1 MTIAPDLHTLTGAYA
16 AHALPAPEREAFERH
31 LAQCGA
37 CAQEVAEFAATLA
50 RLGAA
55 EAVTPPAALRARVLA
70 GIGSVRQLAPSGP
83 APDGTAPTGRT
94 GWRGRR
100 GRLPRRWPGLGLAA
114 SVALALALAAALG
127 GLAVQQHDQARQARS
142 QTARLQE
149 QQAAL
154 GALITAPD
162 ARTATAA
169 SGTGA
174 GAVIWSESR
183 DQAGFLATGMPALAA
198 GRTYQLWFD
207 DEGTMRPAGL
217 LPGGDGAVLLTGGIS
232 GAAGVGVTVEPAG
245 GSPHPSGPPVMLL
258 PFG

>member
-16 AHALPAPEREAFERH
+16 AHALPPPEREAFERH
-31 LAQCGA
+31 LTQCGA

-55 EAVTPPAALRARVLA
+55 EAVTPPAVLRARVMA
-70 GIGSVRQLAPSGP
+70 GIGSVRQLAPSGS
-83 APDGTAPTGRT
+83 APDGTASTGRT
-94 GWRGRR
+94 GRR
-100 GRLPRRWPGLGLAA
+100 GRLPRRWPGIALAA
-114 SVALALALAAALG
+114 SVALAAALG

-149 QQAAL
+149 QQAGL

-207 DEGTMRPAGL
+207 DAGTMRPAGL
-217 LPGGDGAVLLTGGIS
+217 LPGGDGAVLLTGRIN
-232 GAAGVGVTVEPAG
+232 GAAGVGVTVEPVG